1 MAGIFRSGI
10 FDAICSPIELMG
22 DFNVGWFL
30 GKRIL
35 SAEACLTPG

>member
-1 MAGIFRSGI
+1 
-10 FDAICSPIELMG
+10 MG

-35 SAEACLTPG
+35 SAEACLTPGWLAKN